1 MLSQDPF
8 LGIRLFR
15 PLFVFL
21 CPTVG
26 IVKGLAVAVKPARLT
41 VEARFNLARLLAV
54 FGGFQMV
61 VPFRPRSALDLTDL
75 AELIIFQFARVRAM
89 LEGHTVGFK
98 FRFVLA
104 EDLTLGA
111 VVFASTVFYAL

>member
-54 FGGFQMV
+54 FSSFQMI
-61 VPFRPRSALDLTDL
+61 VPFRPSSASDLTSLAILIVRDL
-75 AELIIFQFARVRAM
+75 ARVRAVFECHLM
-89 LEGHTVGFK
+89 GFK